1 MDINSKFYISFY
13 RSFNNNNI
21 MKRKLFH
28 YRLGFLGVYT
38 ENEGESL
45 MSTLGGCFKWDYP
58 FTSDDLW
65 IVESG

>member
-1 MDINSKFYISFY
+1 
-13 RSFNNNNI
+13 